1 MTEHRLVR
9 SAARVLLLDDAD
21 RVLLIEGFDPAAA
34 ELGTWW
40 ITPGGGREAGEGAE
54 AAAIREVWEETGLVL
69 DAAALAGPLWHRT
82 TVFPFDGTVVE
93 QTEDFF
99 TARVAHFDPTG
110 TALTDLEH
118 RSTVRLRWW
127 TLAEIEAS
135 DATTYPER
143 LADLLRTALTLV

>member
-1 MTEHRLVR
+1 MTEERLVR
-9 SAARVLLLDDAD
+9 SAARVLLIDDAG

-40 ITPGGGREAGEGAE
+40 ITPGGGREADEDAE
-54 AAAIREVWEETGLVL
+54 DAAIREVWEETGLLL
-69 DAAALAGPLWHRT
+69 DAATLAGPLWHRR
-82 TVFPFDGTVVE
+82 TVFPFDGMIVE

-99 TARVAHFDPTG
+99 TARVAHFDPAG

-118 RSTVRLRWW
+118 RSTVRMRWW
-127 TLAEIEAS
+127 SLAELEAA
-135 DATTYPER
+135 DATIHPER